1 MAVEIGPVH
10 PVATRTDH
18 GWGFSLKD
26 STGHAHR
33 WITLIY
39 RTEAE
44 ATAARKIMEA
54 ATAGVIEAAIH

>member
-1 MAVEIGPVH
+1 MAVEIGSVH
-10 PVATRTDH
+10 PVPTTTDH

-33 WITLIY
+33 WITLAY

-44 ATAARKIMEA
+44 ASAAREMIEM
-54 ATAGVIEAAIH
+54 ATSGVIEAAVH

>member
-1 MAVEIGPVH
+1 MAMEIGPVH
-10 PVATRTDH
+10 QVSTTTNH

-33 WITLIY
+33 WITLTY

-44 ATAARKIMEA
+44 ATSARTIIEVV
-54 ATAGVIEAAIH
+54 TSDVIEAVIH

>member
-1 MAVEIGPVH
+1 MAMEIGPVH
-10 PVATRTDH
+10 QVSTRTDH

-33 WITLIY
+33 WITLTY

-44 ATAARKIMEA
+44 ATTAREMIEA
-54 ATAGVIEAAIH
+54 ATSGVIEAAVH

>member
-1 MAVEIGPVH
+1 MAIEIGPVRQ
-10 PVATRTDH
+10 VSTTTDH

-33 WITLIY
+33 WITLVY

-44 ATAARKIMEA
+44 ATAARGIIES
-54 ATAGVIEAAIH
+54 ATSGVIEAVVH